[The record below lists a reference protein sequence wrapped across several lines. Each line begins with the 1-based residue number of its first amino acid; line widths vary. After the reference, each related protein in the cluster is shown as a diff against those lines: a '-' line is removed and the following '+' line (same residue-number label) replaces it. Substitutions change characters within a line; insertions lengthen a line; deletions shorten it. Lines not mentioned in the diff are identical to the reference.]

1 MDDDEPDPE
10 VESGIPYLFISAG
23 PWDEKT
29 SSLGKSNS
37 QSRVVSKGRV
47 DFTEIK
53 IHYPSSEH
61 WLETAVK
68 NPFEDENR

>member
-10 VESGIPYLFISAG
+10 VESGIPYLFVSAG
-23 PWDEKT
+23 PWIEKT